1 MSFVEFVRETLSI
14 ENIGPM
20 PPPVML
26 LSDGGHMENTGILPL
41 LKKKL
46 KKIVMVD
53 GGYSTDENRYGDDL
67 LKALMLARTELNCS
81 FIGQGGRDVISDLL
95 DTFVK
100 PNKPNER
107 KPRYYRSVFSHAP
120 IFFTFDSKKLSTW
133 GMCP

>member
-1 MSFVEFVRETLSI
+1 
-14 ENIGPM
+14 
-20 PPPVML
+20 
-26 LSDGGHMENTGILPL
+26 MENTGILPL
-41 LKKKL
+41 LQKKL

-53 GGYSTDENRYGDDL
+53 GGYSTDEKRYGDDL

-100 PNKPNER
+100 PNKPDVR
-107 KPRYYRSVFSHAP
+107 KPRYYRYVFSHVP

>member
-1 MSFVEFVRETLSI
+1 
-14 ENIGPM
+14 
-20 PPPVML
+20 
-26 LSDGGHMENTGILPL
+26 MENTGILPL

-100 PNKPNER
+100 PNKPDVR
-107 KPRYYRSVFSHAP
+107 KPRYYRYVFSHVP
-120 IFFTFDSKKLSTW
+120 IFLPSIVRNCLH
-133 GMCP
+133 GECVHN